1 MMRNRTINFAKSD
14 ARPEDIKGT
23 IGVSD
28 RFADPKLKEAIE
40 EQLNSEQPTASSQ
53 EKAAMTPSEAAE
65 EASRS
70 KRDVDT
76 VLTEIAGTAG
86 RFMRIPR
93 AKLLPTPAEWNPFSQ
108 VSQEKK
114 VLMADSIYRTGLQQ
128 PIVVR
133 SMDEDGSAYQILAG
147 NTRTEIFGIL
157 YELTGD
163 EK

>member
-40 EQLNSEQPTASSQ
+40 EQLRSEQPMAPEQ
-53 EKAAMTPSEAAE
+53 EEAAMTSSENAE
-65 EASRS
+65 EASRG
-70 KRDVDT
+70 KRDVDD

-93 AKLLPTPAEWNPFSQ
+93 AKLLPTPEEWTPS
-108 VSQEKK
+108 
-114 VLMADSIYRTGLQQ
+114 
-128 PIVVR
+128 PR
-133 SMDEDGSAYQILAG
+133 SRGRRKS
-147 NTRTEIFGIL
+147 
-157 YELTGD
+157 
-163 EK
+163 